1 MHNAL
6 SWFERHTGY
15 RRSDGAQR
23 RAFVMVTTLFFF
35 WAFVHNING
44 TLIPHLRKA
53 LLLTDTQ
60 SALID
65 VAIYVAYFL
74 AALPAGMVIARRGY
88 RFTILAGLSLFALGA
103 LLFVPAALTRT
114 YGIFL
119 VALFVFGFGAAFLE
133 TVANPYI
140 SGLGDAEHST
150 SRLNF
155 AQSFNGVGAVLTPL
169 IGSGLILSGVTY
181 SDAQLAA
188 FTPAALDGYLQ
199 SEARSVVLPYLVL
212 AAAIVGMIILFVRR
226 PIPEVEST
234 RTTGDVGRLPWGQV
248 AQHPQLVWAVVAQF
262 FYVGA
267 QVGVGSFFVR
277 FTEHAAG
284 LTDKRAGFLWGSL
297 AMVGFMVGRF
307 AGTAAMRAIAPARL
321 LALFGLAATVAL
333 MLAINTT
340 GMPAVALLM
349 TVPFFMSIMF
359 PTIFDLG
366 IKGTG
371 EVAKLGSS
379 LIIMAIVGGA
389 VIPVA
394 MGRISD
400 ATHDIQQAYYVP
412 VLCFVIV
419 TVYGLYA
426 ARVGQRTT
434 VAER

>member
-1 MHNAL
+1 
-6 SWFERHTGY
+6 
-15 RRSDGAQR
+15 
-23 RAFVMVTTLFFF
+23 MVTTLFFF

-65 VAIYVAYFL
+65 VAIYLAYFL

-88 RFTILAGLSLFALGA
+88 RFTIIAGLSLFALGA
-103 LLFVPAALTRT
+103 VLFVPAALSRT
-114 YGIFL
+114 YGVFL
-119 VALFVFGFGAAFLE
+119 LALFVFGFGAAFLE

-140 SGLGDAEHST
+140 SGLGDREHST

-188 FTPAALDGYLQ
+188 FTPAQLDAYLQ
-199 SEARSVVLPYLVL
+199 GEARSVVLPYLVL
-212 AAAIVGMIILFVRR
+212 AAAIVAMIVLFVRQ
-226 PIPEVEST
+226 PIPEVGGIS
-234 RTTGDVGRLPWGQV
+234 GDEGGLPWGSLMR
-248 AQHPQLVWAVVAQF
+248 HPRLILAVIAQF

-277 FTEHAAG
+277 FSQHAAG
-284 LTDKRAGFLWGSL
+284 MSDKQAGFLWGSL
-297 AMVGFMVGRF
+297 AMVGFMLGRF
-307 AGTAAMRAIAPARL
+307 AGTAAMRTVAPPRL
-321 LALFGLAATVAL
+321 LAIVAVAAAAAL
-333 MLAINTT
+333 TGAINLT
-340 GMPAVALLM
+340 GVPAVALLM

-366 IKGTG
+366 ITGTG
-371 EVAKLGSS
+371 SVAKLGSS

-400 ATHDIQQAYYVP
+400 ATHDIQRAFYVP
-412 VLCFVIV
+412 VACFAVV
-419 TVYGLYA
+419 ALFGLYA
-426 ARVGQRTT
+426 ARVTSDAPDDA
-434 VAER
+434 VERAA

>member
-1 MHNAL
+1 MPEAR

-15 RRSDGAQR
+15 ASGDGDRR

-88 RFTILAGLSLFALGA
+88 RFTIITGLSLFALGA
-103 LLFVPAALTRT
+103 VLFVPAAMTRT

-119 VALFVFGFGAAFLE
+119 AALFIFGFGAAFLE

-140 SGLGDAEHST
+140 SGLGDTEHST

-188 FTPAALDGYLQ
+188 FSPAELDRYLQ
-199 SEARSVVLPYLVL
+199 GEARSVVLPYLVL
-212 AAAIVGMIILFVRR
+212 AAAIVGMIALFVRR
-226 PIPEVEST
+226 PIPEVENAS
-234 RTTGDVGRLPWGQV
+234 GDESGLPWGKV
-248 AQHPQLVWAVVAQF
+248 TRYPRLVWAVIAQF

-277 FTEHAAG
+277 FTQHAAG

-321 LALFGLAATVAL
+321 LALFGAAATIAL
-333 MLAINTT
+333 TLAINMT

-371 EVAKLGSS
+371 DVAKLGSS

-400 ATHDIQQAYYVP
+400 ATHDIQLAYYVP
-412 VLCFVIV
+412 TVCFVIV
-419 TVYGLYA
+419 TLFGLYA
-426 ARVGQRTT
+426 ARG
-434 VAER
+434 ERVTSGDR

>member
-1 MHNAL
+1 MSEST
-6 SWFERHTGY
+6 SWFQRHTGY
-15 RRSDGAQR
+15 RASDGDR
-23 RAFVMVTTLFFF
+23 IRAFVMVTTLFFF

-65 VAIYVAYFL
+65 VAIYLAYFL
-74 AALPAGMVIARRGY
+74 AALPAGLVIARRGY
-88 RFTILAGLSLFALGA
+88 RFTIIAGLSLFALGA
-103 LLFVPAALTRT
+103 VLFVPAAYTRT
-114 YGIFL
+114 YEVFL
-119 VALFVFGFGAAFLE
+119 AALFVFGFGAAFLE

-140 SGLGDAEHST
+140 SGLGDTAHST

-181 SDAQLAA
+181 SDAELAA
-188 FTPAALDGYLQ
+188 FTPAQLDAYLQ
-199 SEARSVVLPYLVL
+199 GEARSVVLPYLVL
-212 AAAIVGMIILFVRR
+212 AAAIVGMIVLFVRR
-226 PIPEVEST
+226 PIPEVGGAGETS
-234 RTTGDVGRLPWGQV
+234 GRLPWGKV
-248 AQHPQLVWAVVAQF
+248 LGAPTLVLAVVTQF

-277 FTEHAAG
+277 FSQQAAG
-284 LTDKRAGFLWGSL
+284 LTDKRAGFLWGSI

-307 AGTAAMRAIAPARL
+307 AGTAAMRSIAPARL
-321 LALFGLAATVAL
+321 LTLFGLAAGAALVA
-333 MLAINTT
+333 AINMT

-349 TVPFFMSIMF
+349 SVPFFMSIMF

-366 IKGTG
+366 IRGTG

-379 LIIMAIVGGA
+379 LLIMSIVGGA
-389 VIPVA
+389 VIPVL

-400 ATHDIQQAYYVP
+400 ATHDIQRAFYVP
-412 VLCFVIV
+412 VVCFLVV
-419 TVYGLYA
+419 AAFGLYA
-426 ARVGQRTT
+426 ARTAVPGD
-434 VAER
+434 VERH